1 MKIQRI
7 NAGEVWVHAKRVG
20 LIIEEWFYPVPG
32 AQLSAEELSQIA
44 QSMKAEHL
52 TREEQ
57 ARRQVKKYARENP
70 LASDMT
76 DHISEVLRP
85 GDTL

>member
-7 NAGEVWVHAKRVG
+7 NAGEVWVHGKRVG

-44 QSMKAEHL
+44 CAMGSGHKNRYTDL
-52 TREEQ
+52 Q
-57 ARRQVKKYARENP
+57 AQRVQQCS
-70 LASDMT
+70 LSSDMT
-76 DHISEVLRP
+76 DHISEVLRQDDP
-85 GDTL
+85 L